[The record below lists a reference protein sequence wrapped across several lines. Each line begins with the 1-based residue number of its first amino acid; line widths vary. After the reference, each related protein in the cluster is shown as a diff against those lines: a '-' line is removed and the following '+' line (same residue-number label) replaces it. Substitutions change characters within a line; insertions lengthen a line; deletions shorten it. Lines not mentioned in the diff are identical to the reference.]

1 MKITSVTNL
10 EQINGRPL
18 LDVCFGYGER
28 PYRRTERELVRG
40 RTIECAICENMYVG
54 MGEQWRAAFVGVTNA
69 NVT

>member
-1 MKITSVTNL
+1 MTSVTTL

-18 LDVCFGYGER
+18 LDLVGYGEC
-28 PYRRTERELVRG
+28 PNCRTERELVQD